1 MALSQ
6 SIKQKHTSLIK
17 TKALE
22 LGFDSCGIS
31 KAEFLE
37 DEAKRYESW
46 LKQNKNGQMYYLENN
61 FDCRLDPRLLLEGAK
76 SVISLLINYYPE
88 KKQGEKCSYKISKYA
103 YGVDYHVVIKE
114 KLKTLIEYISS
125 TIGEISVRPFV
136 DSGQVMEKAWAAK
149 SGLGWIGKNSLL
161 ITKKGSF
168 YFIGD
173 LITDLDLEYDTPL
186 KTDICGSCTKCIEA
200 CPTKAI
206 DKAYSLDATK
216 CISYLTIELKDKIP
230 QEFKGKWENWIYG
243 CDICQDVCPW
253 NKFAVPNNEPQFN
266 PVPNIMNKST
276 KDWEQ
281 LDEEKFR
288 ELFRNSAVIRSK
300 YKGLMRNIKF
310 LT

>member
-1 MALSQ
+1 MAISQ

-17 TKALE
+17 AKALE

-46 LKQNKNGQMYYLENN
+46 LQQNKNGQMYYLENN
-61 FDCRLDPRLLLEGAK
+61 FDKRLDPRLLLEGAK

-103 YGVDYHVVIKE
+103 YGVDYHVVIKK
-114 KLKTLIEYISS
+114 KLNTLIEYLF
-125 TIGEISVRPFV
+125 TAIGEISVRPFV
-136 DSGQVMEKAWAAK
+136 DSTPVMEKAWAAK
-149 SGLGWIGKNSLL
+149 SGLGCIGKNSLL

-168 YFIGD
+168 FFIGD
-173 LITDLDLEYDTPL
+173 LITDLDLEYDNPL
-186 KTDICGSCTKCIEA
+186 KTDVCGSCTKCIDA
-200 CPTKAI
+200 CPTNAIYKAH
-206 DKAYSLDATK
+206 SVDASK
-216 CISYLTIELKDKIP
+216 CISYLTIESRDKIP
-230 QEFKGKWENWIYG
+230 QEFKGKWKNWIYG

-253 NKFAVPNNEPQFN
+253 NKFAIPNNEFQFK
-266 PVPNIMNKST
+266 PDPNIMDKTS

-288 ELFRNSAVIRSK
+288 ELFQNSTVIRTK
-300 YKGLMRNIKF
+300 YNGLMRNIKF
-310 LT
+310 LS